1 MKDKVIEFEK
11 NASVLPMH
19 ISKTGNPNEPLSEI
33 IICTSIS
40 GGADFVDDMPK
51 GLTLLRK
58 LADGREYKAKYTL
71 HEERPSV
78 FVKHIENHLREHK
91 INGQVLCKICGKTI
105 DEIYKEEA
113 KSQK

>member
-1 MKDKVIEFEK
+1 MRNKLIEFEK
-11 NASVLPMH
+11 DASVLPMH
-19 ISKTGNPNEPLSEI
+19 ISKIANSNEPLSEI

-71 HEERPSV
+71 HEERSSV
-78 FVKHIENHLREHK
+78 FVKHIENHLREQK
-91 INGQVLCKICGKTI
+91 INGKVHCKICGKTI
-105 DEIYKEEA
+105 DEIYDEEA
-113 KSQK
+113 K